1 MQTRKKR
8 RGQITKGVKNDIAKR
23 QNFAFRKNTGASQSR
38 IKEEVSKRKPIEEVL
53 KGFSKYD
60 IGRAA
65 PGRLKYR
72 ADSSNLIWAKKKEI
86 TAIVTCDATQL
97 YWDELD

>member
-1 MQTRKKR
+1 M
-8 RGQITKGVKNDIAKR
+8 
-23 QNFAFRKNTGASQSR
+23 KNTGASQSR

-65 PGRLKYR
+65 AGRIKYR
-72 ADSSNLIWAKKKEI
+72 ADIGNLIWAEKKEI
-86 TAIVTCDATQL
+86 TAIVDCNAIKL